1 VVQTAAQAVV
11 LTAMS
16 HKKGMAPSKAALMGV
31 YIRMFT
37 VN

>member
-1 VVQTAAQAVV
+1 VV

-16 HKKGMAPSKAALMGV
+16 QRKGMAPSKAALVGV

-37 VN
+37 AKQRSAH